1 MLSLRRQKPVDI
13 VEIALYI
20 LAIIPL
26 TDAYDTCD
34 VSGRLTVTGRKS
46 YPKHLTVD
54 KDFRVI
60 CSDTNIA
67 VTIISYRIF
76 LLECINKFD
85 DGKCDE
91 WASMGYCNGPN
102 HQSMFIQCK
111 RSCGFCSKYDVI

>member
-46 YPKHLTVD
+46 YAKHLTVV
-54 KDFRVI
+54 KDIRVI

-76 LLECINKFD
+76 C
-85 DGKCDE
+85 
-91 WASMGYCNGPN
+91 
-102 HQSMFIQCK
+102 
-111 RSCGFCSKYDVI
+111 